1 MTVPPVPAPAT
12 MTSTLPDEGLDAVE
26 GVETTA
32 SIISGPVVHSWAS
45 GLLIYQEYDE
55 PTGQKS
61 KK

>member
-1 MTVPPVPAPAT
+1 

-45 GLLIYQEYDE
+45 GLLICQEYDE